1 LSVVSV
7 GSRRSF
13 TTPLILTQLL
23 PRTQHKNLSP
33 RSLVKK
39 FVSHSNSLTNII
51 RTWRKNKNLRD
62 VSLQK
67 SCVLKL
73 VEMKLVENIN
83 SIFKNERVKSFV
95 FWCAGLIVLD
105 QIFKLV
111 IFSILNTEQIFSVG
125 DQGVIGIKLFENAHF
140 AFSLPLPIYVIYLI
154 YFLALLLISIYVV
167 KHFNLFLKKELFA
180 WLLIFAGAISNI
192 AERIIR
198 GSVRD
203 YLYIYGDG
211 ILNLADLYI
220 LFGILSLLYLEIKP
234 KIFKKN

>member
-1 LSVVSV
+1 
-7 GSRRSF
+7 
-13 TTPLILTQLL
+13 
-23 PRTQHKNLSP
+23 
-33 RSLVKK
+33 
-39 FVSHSNSLTNII
+39 
-51 RTWRKNKNLRD
+51 
-62 VSLQK
+62 
-67 SCVLKL
+67 
-73 VEMKLVENIN
+73 MKLVENIN

-105 QIFKLV
+105 QIFKSV

-125 DQGVIGIKLFENAHF
+125 DQGVIGIKFFENAYF
-140 AFSLPLPIYVIYLI
+140 AFSLPLPIHVIYII

-167 KHFNLFLKKELFA
+167 KHFNSFLKKELFA

-203 YLYIYGDG
+203 FLYIYGGG